1 VVKWLSRKT
10 SIISVK
16 RSKRLRLVK
25 VNEKRATL
33 NPVFSPAFSGKPVN
47 AYRYDY
53 YNNHLTTQLIN
64 HLTEFVTKEN
74 TMFDSKAII
83 DALVG
88 CDEPKVLD
96 LVQNGL
102 DEGVAAKE
110 ILNQGLI
117 AGMDVVG
124 EKMENEDM
132 FIPEVLMA
140 AKVMS
145 AAVGILKP
153 LLAEEDMS
161 AMGRV
166 IIGTVKGDLHD
177 IGKNLV
183 AMMLESAGFEV
194 YNLGV
199 DISPDKFVSE
209 VNEKNA
215 NMVCLSALL
224 TTTMPMMK
232 QTIDAVVESGL
243 RDRVKIMVGGAPVT
257 KNYANEI
264 GADGYAPDAGSATKL
279 AKALL
284 Q

>member
-1 VVKWLSRKT
+1 
-10 SIISVK
+10 
-16 RSKRLRLVK
+16 
-25 VNEKRATL
+25 
-33 NPVFSPAFSGKPVN
+33 
-47 AYRYDY
+47 
-53 YNNHLTTQLIN
+53 
-64 HLTEFVTKEN
+64 
-74 TMFDSKAII
+74 MFDFKLIVDSLIEF
-83 DALVG
+83 
-88 CDEPKVLD
+88 DEAKVLK

-153 LLAEEDMS
+153 LLTEEDMN

-279 AKALL
+279 AKTLL

>member
-1 VVKWLSRKT
+1 
-10 SIISVK
+10 
-16 RSKRLRLVK
+16 
-25 VNEKRATL
+25 
-33 NPVFSPAFSGKPVN
+33 
-47 AYRYDY
+47 
-53 YNNHLTTQLIN
+53 
-64 HLTEFVTKEN
+64 
-74 TMFDSKAII
+74 MFDSKAII
-83 DALVG
+83 NALVE
-88 CDEPKVLD
+88 CDEPKVLE
-96 LVQNGL
+96 LVQNAV
-102 DEGVAAKE
+102 DDGVAAKE

-117 AGMDVVG
+117 LGMDIVG

-153 LLAEEDMS
+153 LLADGDIT
-161 AMGRV
+161 ALGKIV
-166 IIGTVKGDLHD
+166 IGTVKGDLHD

-183 AMMLESAGFEV
+183 AMMLESAGFEI

-209 VNEKNA
+209 VNEKKA

-232 QTIDAVVESGL
+232 QTINALAENGL
-243 RDRVKIMVGGAPVT
+243 KDRVKIMVGGAPVT
-257 KNYANEI
+257 QNFADEI